1 MNNVLIY
8 FDTAAKTELLARLR
22 QVVASDGFL
31 VLGEMESIVR
41 LTNQFRIPDGNRV
54 HFRPA

>member
-54 HFRPA
+54 YFRPA